1 MKLLLFM
8 TRGMSLTAWRDNGSL
23 KRELA
28 LYAELARRGVSISI
42 ISWGRGEDAAVVA
55 AFPWLRV
62 YENRWKLPPDQYERW
77 MPLLHALPL
86 AQAGII
92 KSNQVSGA
100 DCALR
105 CARFWQKP
113 FVARCGYL
121 WSTFCERQQSPEL
134 SRVQEIE
141 RSVFAGCGAAIVT
154 TAPMKACLT
163 AQYAVPESRITVIP
177 NYVPREYYAAP
188 LPISESHPVV
198 TQVGRLSEQKN
209 LFSLM
214 EACVGLGVTLQLVGD
229 GELKDAL
236 QARAAELGL
245 DVVFRGNVPHEALP
259 DILGKST
266 VCTLVSLYEGHPKAL
281 IEAMARGCA
290 VLAARVEGIEPLIR
304 DGENGL
310 LCATDAASIREGLK
324 RLLSDAAL
332 RERLGRAAR
341 ESAMRFSI
349 NHIVE
354 QELALYG
361 RMPVPGWCRKWQAA
375 LSMPV
380 RLLSAAARKAFAS
393 IQSRMRWVE
402 TVPLALIRF
411 LIRRKTPADALRYLF
426 GLEDQLYAL
435 ESAQAIAY
443 DGGVHTKHRHTRYHD
458 FFIERLQPGET
469 VCDIGSGN
477 GFLAYDMA
485 ARAGAVVPGIELN
498 STQVAAARERYAHPR
513 VTFVQG
519 DALKD
524 VPAEM
529 FDTVVLSNVLEHL
542 PERAAFLRSVR
553 MRVHPRRFLLRVPL
567 FERDWRVPLKKELGI
582 EWRLDLT
589 HETEYTEE
597 AFRNELEQA
606 GLHITELHIRW
617 GEIWCEAHADA
628 DAGHTL

>member
-198 TQVGRLSEQKN
+198 TQVGRLSEQKI
-209 LFSLM
+209 FSALWKP
-214 EACVGLGVTLQLVGD
+214 VWGLGSHCSL
-229 GELKDAL
+229 
-236 QARAAELGL
+236 LG
-245 DVVFRGNVPHEALP
+245 
-259 DILGKST
+259 
-266 VCTLVSLYEGHPKAL
+266 
-281 IEAMARGCA
+281 M
-290 VLAARVEGIEPLIR
+290 
-304 DGENGL
+304 EN
-310 LCATDAASIREGLK
+310 
-324 RLLSDAAL
+324 
-332 RERLGRAAR
+332 
-341 ESAMRFSI
+341 
-349 NHIVE
+349 
-354 QELALYG
+354 
-361 RMPVPGWCRKWQAA
+361 
-375 LSMPV
+375 
-380 RLLSAAARKAFAS
+380 
-393 IQSRMRWVE
+393 
-402 TVPLALIRF
+402 
-411 LIRRKTPADALRYLF
+411 
-426 GLEDQLYAL
+426 
-435 ESAQAIAY
+435 
-443 DGGVHTKHRHTRYHD
+443 
-458 FFIERLQPGET
+458 
-469 VCDIGSGN
+469 
-477 GFLAYDMA
+477 
-485 ARAGAVVPGIELN
+485 
-498 STQVAAARERYAHPR
+498 
-513 VTFVQG
+513 
-519 DALKD
+519 
-524 VPAEM
+524 
-529 FDTVVLSNVLEHL
+529 
-542 PERAAFLRSVR
+542 
-553 MRVHPRRFLLRVPL
+553 
-567 FERDWRVPLKKELGI
+567 
-582 EWRLDLT
+582 
-589 HETEYTEE
+589 
-597 AFRNELEQA
+597 
-606 GLHITELHIRW
+606 
-617 GEIWCEAHADA
+617 
-628 DAGHTL
+628 